1 MKVGKLPSFPWYL
14 RLLAFLAIGGVLY
27 AGFWYFVTSGT
38 RKATKEM
45 QAEIADLKPRNA
57 QSAIVQQNLNNF
69 KALYK
74 AREEEYAELKA
85 LLPEQKEL
93 TMVLQGIQDRAKN
106 SGLVLMRFNPKED
119 TQQDNYSG
127 KKIDVNVI
135 SGFTSLRA
143 FFDQLAHYQRIVSI
157 TNFELKQMEKQSL
170 TKTVEARFD
179 LTAYY
184 VSSERLNQAPAPN
197 AKPAAGG
204 AVPGG
209 KAAGEIDM
217 VTFRKTMLWPGKP
230 LSRSWSSGRKVKNDI
245 VVSSGSP
252 PVSNWVVEARRQGI
266 SSDSGSSSPSAIA
279 SPAHKKMKRRF
290 CFPDGTPGTPSGQ
303 SNAWALKALSCW
315 G

>member
-14 RLLAFLAIGGVLY
+14 RLLAFLFIGGVMY

-38 RKATKEM
+38 RKATQEM
-45 QAEIADLKPRNA
+45 QAEIAELKPKNA

-93 TMVLQGIQDRAKN
+93 TMVLQGIQDRAKG

-135 SGFTSLRA
+135 SGFASLRA

-157 TNFELKQMEKQSL
+157 TNFELKQMDKQSL

-184 VSSERLNQAPAPN
+184 VSSERLQSQVPTPN
-197 AKPAAGG
+197 NKPAAGG
-204 AVPGG
+204 AVPAP
-209 KAAGEIDM
+209 AA
-217 VTFRKTMLWPGKP
+217 
-230 LSRSWSSGRKVKNDI
+230 
-245 VVSSGSP
+245 
-252 PVSNWVVEARRQGI
+252 
-266 SSDSGSSSPSAIA
+266 
-279 SPAHKKMKRRF
+279 PAPQPAK
-290 CFPDGTPGTPSGQ
+290 
-303 SNAWALKALSCW
+303 
-315 G
+315 

>member
-14 RLLAFLAIGGVLY
+14 RLLAFLFIGGVMY

-45 QAEIADLKPRNA
+45 QAEIAELKPKNA

-93 TMVLQGIQDRAKN
+93 TMVLQGIQDRAKG

-135 SGFTSLRA
+135 SGFASLRA

-157 TNFELKQMEKQSL
+157 TNFELKQMDKQSL

-184 VSSERLNQAPAPN
+184 VSSERLQSQAPAPN
-197 AKPAAGG
+197 NKPAAGG
-204 AVPGG
+204 AVPAP
-209 KAAGEIDM
+209 AA
-217 VTFRKTMLWPGKP
+217 
-230 LSRSWSSGRKVKNDI
+230 
-245 VVSSGSP
+245 
-252 PVSNWVVEARRQGI
+252 
-266 SSDSGSSSPSAIA
+266 
-279 SPAHKKMKRRF
+279 PAPQPAK
-290 CFPDGTPGTPSGQ
+290 
-303 SNAWALKALSCW
+303 
-315 G
+315 

>member
-14 RLLAFLAIGGVLY
+14 RLLAFLAIGGVMY

-57 QSAIVQQNLNNF
+57 QSAIIQQNLNNF

-135 SGFTSLRA
+135 SGFTSLRT

-184 VSSERLNQAPAPN
+184 VSSERLQSQTPAPN
-197 AKPAAGG
+197 NKPAAGG
-204 AVPGG
+204 AVPAP
-209 KAAGEIDM
+209 AA
-217 VTFRKTMLWPGKP
+217 
-230 LSRSWSSGRKVKNDI
+230 
-245 VVSSGSP
+245 
-252 PVSNWVVEARRQGI
+252 
-266 SSDSGSSSPSAIA
+266 
-279 SPAHKKMKRRF
+279 PAPQPAK
-290 CFPDGTPGTPSGQ
+290 
-303 SNAWALKALSCW
+303 
-315 G
+315 